1 MAQPD
6 DRLRTPVQLDDER
19 LARVKESADRDLAA
33 LAHAMQRY
41 AALHV
46 AHRVGELA
54 EEPDPASVGCDAHS
68 AGVVRAV
75 VEQALNA
82 EVLHGGEHLGADP

>member
-1 MAQPD
+1 MSELD
-6 DRLRTPVQLDDER
+6 ERLRTPVALGDDG

-41 AALHV
+41 SALYV
-46 AHRVGELA
+46 AHRTGELPD
-54 EEPDPASVGCDAHS
+54 EPDPALVGCDAHS
-68 AGVVRAV
+68 AAVTRAV

>member
-1 MAQPD
+1 MAELD
-6 DRLRTPVQLDDER
+6 ERLRTPVSLGDEG
-19 LARVKESADRDLAA
+19 LSRVKESADRDLAA

-41 AALHV
+41 AALYV
-46 AHRVGELA
+46 AHRVGELDDA
-54 EEPDPASVGCDAHS
+54 PEAAAVGCDEHS
-68 AGVVRAV
+68 ARVARAV